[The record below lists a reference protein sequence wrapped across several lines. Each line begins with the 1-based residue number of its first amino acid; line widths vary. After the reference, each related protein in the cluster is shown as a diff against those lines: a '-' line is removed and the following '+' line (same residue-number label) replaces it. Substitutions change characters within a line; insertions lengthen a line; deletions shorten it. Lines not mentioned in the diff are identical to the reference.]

1 MDQPNRIS
9 WGVTKVSLAIINNI
23 ALKEVLVMHDPE
35 VDITTETE
43 PYWAD
48 LN

>member
-1 MDQPNRIS
+1 MDQPN
-9 WGVTKVSLAIINNI
+9 GVCWTATKVSLAIINNI

-43 PYWAD
+43 HYWAD